1 MPFHFTEY
9 NTSKRK
15 HYLNTQQLYEHYIQK
30 KQRYYLEFHVSMYW
44 KKVGEKE
51 YLSKKRSS
59 TNTVTSLGVKSEKTV
74 KIYEEFV
81 RSKAALKEEL
91 STLEAKLEKAQKLS
105 KIEQLTR
112 VPNALVNIYRKI
124 NELGLDEKMILIG
137 TNALYA
143 YEAYCGVFVEEEN
156 LSTEDIDLLNK
167 QSKEL
172 SVVFAEVLPEG
183 KLVELL
189 KLIDKSFEPDTQVP
203 YRFRNKEG
211 VLLEVLSPV
220 QNKSAFDGV
229 QSSDDFAQMTAL
241 TMEGMQWLENSRLFK
256 TMVIADNGKCA
267 TLSTIHP
274 LEFAIYKNWLSTVHD
289 RNILKKN
296 RDHAQSKLVTQLI
309 MEYMVNID
317 VPKELSQMKHF
328 RKDVIELYEKE
339 LGR

>member
-1 MPFHFTEY
+1 
-9 NTSKRK
+9 
-15 HYLNTQQLYEHYIQK
+15 
-30 KQRYYLEFHVSMYW
+30 MYW

-51 YLSKKRSS
+51 YLTKKRSS
-59 TNTVTSLGVKSEKTV
+59 TNSVTSLGVKSEETV
-74 KIYEEFV
+74 KVYEEFI

-91 STLEAKLEKAQKLS
+91 AVLEARLDKAQKLS

-156 LSTEDIDLLNK
+156 LATEDIDLLNK

-189 KLIDKSFEPDTQVP
+189 RLIDKSFEPDAQVP

-220 QNKSAFDGV
+220 QDKSAFDGV
-229 QSSDDFAQMTAL
+229 QSADGFVQMSAL

-256 TMVIADNGKCA
+256 SMVIADKGRCA

-274 LEFAIYKNWLSTVHD
+274 LEFAIYKNWLSTVRD

-309 MEYMVNID
+309 EEYMVNIEIA
-317 VPKELSQMKHF
+317 KELSQLKHF
-328 RKDVIELYEKE
+328 RKDVVEQYEKE
-339 LGR
+339 VMK